1 MTSVGRDRGRAEFGA
16 LLQQFLERK
25 IQLRAYE
32 MYEQR
37 GRADGRALDDWLQA
51 EDEILGQSI
60 STPFYQRR
68 RPHAH
73 SPLTGGTGWGYSFR
87 SKIQDSAMAD
97 LTQSELQAICRVL
110 AHFLRYL
117 GPDIAAGN
125 QAAGVV
131 CPAKSG

>member
-1 MTSVGRDRGRAEFGA
+1 MVCHDECRQRQGKGGIRSPV
-16 LLQQFLERK
+16 QQFVERK

-60 STPFYQRR
+60 STPLYQRR

-73 SPLTGGTGWGYSFR
+73 S
-87 SKIQDSAMAD
+87 
-97 LTQSELQAICRVL
+97 V
-110 AHFLRYL
+110 H
-117 GPDIAAGN
+117 
-125 QAAGVV
+125 
-131 CPAKSG
+131 